1 MAANQRTS
9 GRRRVLSG
17 FVLLLAC
24 LTILVTTVA
33 VWTHQVAL
41 NTDRFTSLVSNA
53 VTEPAVTDPIATR
66 ITDQVVDALDVQ
78 GRLEARLPDAI
89 KPLAGS
95 LEAAVAERI
104 DARLKIALRDPRL
117 QDALVQTVSFTHA
130 QLVRL
135 LRGETEN
142 LSVVDGYLTLDAF
155 PVVGAALTELQSM
168 GLIPANV
175 QLPDLTAPDAPE
187 VLAQRLDS
195 ALGVTLPPDFGTV
208 RLMPVARLATA
219 QNVVRIFDLVVIV
232 LIVLSA
238 LLVALALWLAADR
251 RRMLIYLGIG
261 VVIVFLL
268 ARLAMNAARNAI
280 IGGIAD
286 GDVRGAAQTI
296 VDSTLR
302 DLRGVTVLIIIA
314 TVIVVIAAYLWGR
327 PRWVMATT
335 AYVSDTAGRAG
346 SAAGAAASGGAS
358 GVAGRAPDRETVE
371 QAVRENRSVIE
382 RYGLAIVVFILFWL
396 ALGLGIALLGA
407 ALVVGFE
414 LILRAVAGPSGDEAT
429 ETSFERSAGDGEP
442 SRRSR
447 PRRMR
452 SRARMPLRR
461 RSSRSRS
468 WPRRQR
474 SDEPAPP
481 AKARGQEATRDEGA
495 RREDVAPPRPGSEG
509 AEASGEAA
517 REAAAQE
524 PAEAADHLIRRP
536 IGGRPLRRSDPD
548 RRLEL
553 LDPDRRRLE
562 LGRARFRVG
571 GVDRQQVR
579 RDVVLEVERHERQA
593 RAEATGRSGPG
604 PRPGRGARRPGR
616 PRPRSGR
623 RSRHPRG
630 SMSRL
635 SPRRS
640 GEV

>member
-1 MAANQRTS
+1 MTQAPVVAANPRTS

-66 ITDQVVDALDVQ
+66 ITAQVVDALDIQ
-78 GRLEARLPDAI
+78 TRLEARLPDAI
-89 KPLAGS
+89 KPLAGA
-95 LEAAVAERI
+95 LESAVADRI
-104 DARLKIALRDPRL
+104 EARLKIALRDPRL
-117 QDALVQTVSFTHA
+117 QDALLQTVSFTHA
-130 QLVRL
+130 QIVRL
-135 LRGETEN
+135 LRGETDN
-142 LSVVDGYLTLDAF
+142 LSIVDGYLTLDAL

-175 QLPDLTAPDAPE
+175 QLPDLTAREAPE

-195 ALGVTLPPDFGTV
+195 ALGVTLPPDFGTI
-208 RLMPVARLATA
+208 RLMPAARLATA
-219 QNVVRIFDLVVIV
+219 QNVVRIFDIVVVV

-238 LLVALALWLAADR
+238 LLVALALWLAVDR

-261 VVIVFLL
+261 VVIVFLI

-327 PRWVMATT
+327 PKWVMTTT

-346 SAAGAAASGGAS
+346 SAAGAAASGGAT
-358 GVAGRAPDRETVE
+358 GVVGRAPDRATVE
-371 QAVRENRSVIE
+371 RTVRENRSVIE

-407 ALVVGFE
+407 ALVIGFE

-429 ETSFERSAGDGEP
+429 ETSFERSAGDGDSP
-442 SRRSR
+442 VV
-447 PRRMR
+447 
-452 SRARMPLRR
+452 A
-461 RSSRSRS
+461 
-468 WPRRQR
+468 
-474 SDEPAPP
+474 PAPEEVTSTYAAPAAVDPVAVVAPAAAVVGSGPP
-481 AKARGQEATRDEGA
+481 AKASARKPPATKAPGA
-495 RREDVAPPRPGSEG
+495 KAPAAKAPPAVKASATKAPAAKASQPKPAASKAPGTKP
-509 AEASGEAA
+509 AS
-517 REAAAQE
+517 Q
-524 PAEAADHLIRRP
+524 
-536 IGGRPLRRSDPD
+536 
-548 RRLEL
+548 
-553 LDPDRRRLE
+553 
-562 LGRARFRVG
+562 
-571 GVDRQQVR
+571 
-579 RDVVLEVERHERQA
+579 
-593 RAEATGRSGPG
+593 
-604 PRPGRGARRPGR
+604 
-616 PRPRSGR
+616 PRSKQ
-623 RSRHPRG
+623 PPK
-630 SMSRL
+630 
-635 SPRRS
+635 SPPKPPIT
-640 GEV
+640 

>member
-1 MAANQRTS
+1 MTQATAVAANQRTS

-17 FVLLLAC
+17 IVLLLAC
-24 LTILVTTVA
+24 LTILVTTIA

-41 NTDRFTSLVSNA
+41 NTDRFTTLVRSA

-66 ITDQVVDALDVQ
+66 ITDQVVEALDIQ

-117 QDALVQTVSFTHA
+117 QDALVQTMSFTHA

-135 LRGETEN
+135 LRGETDN

-175 QLPDLTAPDAPE
+175 QLPDLTAPEAPAA
-187 VLAQRLDS
+187 LAQRLDS
-195 ALGVTLPPDFGTV
+195 ALGITLPPDFGTV
-208 RLMPVARLATA
+208 RLMPVARLAAA

-251 RRMLIYLGIG
+251 RRMLIYLGLG
-261 VVIVFLL
+261 VAIVFLI

-296 VDSTLR
+296 VDATLK

-314 TVIVVIAAYLWGR
+314 TVVVVIAAYLWGR

-346 SAAGAAASGGAS
+346 SAAGTAASGGAS

-371 QAVRENRSVIE
+371 RTVRENRSVIE
-382 RYGLAIVVFILFWL
+382 RYGLALVVFVLFWL

-414 LILRAVAGPSGDEAT
+414 LILRALAGPSGDEVT
-429 ETSFERSAGDGEP
+429 ETSFERSAEGEP
-442 SRRSR
+442 VAATPSPDEVTSTYAA
-447 PRRMR
+447 P
-452 SRARMPLRR
+452 AAVEPVAVVV
-461 RSSRSRS
+461 
-468 WPRRQR
+468 PAAAVAT
-474 SDEPAPP
+474 DEPAPRAKPAQKPAATKAPAAKTPATKTPTKTPTTKTPAAQAPAAKAP
-481 AKARGQEATRDEGA
+481 AKPRAKQ
-495 RREDVAPPRPGSEG
+495 PPK
-509 AEASGEAA
+509 
-517 REAAAQE
+517 
-524 PAEAADHLIRRP
+524 
-536 IGGRPLRRSDPD
+536 
-548 RRLEL
+548 
-553 LDPDRRRLE
+553 
-562 LGRARFRVG
+562 
-571 GVDRQQVR
+571 
-579 RDVVLEVERHERQA
+579 
-593 RAEATGRSGPG
+593 
-604 PRPGRGARRPGR
+604 
-616 PRPRSGR
+616 
-623 RSRHPRG
+623 
-630 SMSRL
+630 
-635 SPRRS
+635 SPPKPPTT
-640 GEV
+640 

>member
-1 MAANQRTS
+1 MTQATAVAANPRTS

-17 FVLLLAC
+17 FVLFLAC

-117 QDALVQTVSFTHA
+117 QNALIQTVSFSHA

-135 LRGETEN
+135 LRGETDN
-142 LSVVDGYLTLDAF
+142 LSIVDGYLTLDAF

-175 QLPDLTAPDAPE
+175 QLPDLSAPDAPA

-208 RLMPVARLATA
+208 RLMPVARLAAA

-238 LLVALALWLAADR
+238 LLVALALWLAPNR

-268 ARLAMNAARNAI
+268 ARLAMNAARNVI

-407 ALVVGFE
+407 ALVIGFE

-429 ETSFERSAGDGEP
+429 ETSFERSAGDGESP
-442 SRRSR
+442 VVAPAPDEVTSTYAA
-447 PRRMR
+447 P
-452 SRARMPLRR
+452 AAVEPVAVVA
-461 RSSRSRS
+461 
-468 WPRRQR
+468 PAAAV
-474 SDEPAPP
+474 DEPAPP
-481 AKARGQEATRDEGA
+481 AKAPARKPPATK
-495 RREDVAPPRPGSEG
+495 APAAKAPTTKAKTPAKPRAKQP
-509 AEASGEAA
+509 
-517 REAAAQE
+517 
-524 PAEAADHLIRRP
+524 PK
-536 IGGRPLRRSDPD
+536 
-548 RRLEL
+548 
-553 LDPDRRRLE
+553 
-562 LGRARFRVG
+562 
-571 GVDRQQVR
+571 
-579 RDVVLEVERHERQA
+579 
-593 RAEATGRSGPG
+593 
-604 PRPGRGARRPGR
+604 
-616 PRPRSGR
+616 
-623 RSRHPRG
+623 
-630 SMSRL
+630 
-635 SPRRS
+635 SPPKPPTT
-640 GEV
+640 

>member
-1 MAANQRTS
+1 MTQATAAAANQRTS

-17 FVLLLAC
+17 IVLLLAC
-24 LTILVTTVA
+24 LSILVTTLA

-41 NTDRFTSLVSNA
+41 NTDRFTTLVRSA

-66 ITDQVVDALDVQ
+66 ITNQVVDALDIQ
-78 GRLEARLPDAI
+78 GKLAARLPDAI

-117 QDALVQTVSFTHA
+117 QDALVRTMSFTHA

-135 LRGETEN
+135 LRGETDN

-168 GLIPANV
+168 GLIPASV

-208 RLMPVARLATA
+208 QLMPAARLATA
-219 QNVVRIFDLVVIV
+219 QTVVKVFDLVVIV

-251 RRMLIYLGIG
+251 RRMLIYLGLG

-268 ARLAMNAARNAI
+268 ARLAMNAARNVI

-296 VDSTLR
+296 VDSTLK
-302 DLRGVTVLIIIA
+302 DLRGVTVIIIIA
-314 TVIVVIAAYLWGR
+314 TVVVIIAAYLWGR

-335 AYVSDTAGRAG
+335 GYVSDTAGRAG

-358 GVAGRAPDRETVE
+358 AVAGRAPDRETVE
-371 QAVRENRSVIE
+371 QTVRENRSVIE
-382 RYGLAIVVFILFWL
+382 RYGLALVVFLLFWL

-414 LILRAVAGPSGDEAT
+414 LILRALAGPSGDEAT
-429 ETSFERSAGDGEP
+429 ETSFERSAGGEP
-442 SRRSR
+442 VVVTPAPDEVTSTYAAPAAVEPVAVVAPAAS
-447 PRRMR
+447 M
-452 SRARMPLRR
+452 AA
-461 RSSRSRS
+461 
-468 WPRRQR
+468 
-474 SDEPAPP
+474 DEPAAPTKPAATKASDATAPATKPASPKAPAAKAP
-481 AKARGQEATRDEGA
+481 AKPRAKQPRKS
-495 RREDVAPPRPGSEG
+495 PPKP
-509 AEASGEAA
+509 
-517 REAAAQE
+517 
-524 PAEAADHLIRRP
+524 P
-536 IGGRPLRRSDPD
+536 
-548 RRLEL
+548 
-553 LDPDRRRLE
+553 
-562 LGRARFRVG
+562 
-571 GVDRQQVR
+571 
-579 RDVVLEVERHERQA
+579 
-593 RAEATGRSGPG
+593 TT
-604 PRPGRGARRPGR
+604 
-616 PRPRSGR
+616 
-623 RSRHPRG
+623 
-630 SMSRL
+630 
-635 SPRRS
+635 
-640 GEV
+640 

>member
-1 MAANQRTS
+1 MTQATAVATDPRTS

-24 LTILVTTVA
+24 LTILVTTIA

-41 NTDRFTSLVSNA
+41 NTDRFTSLVRSA

-66 ITDQVVDALDVQ
+66 ITDQVVTALDVQ

-135 LRGETEN
+135 LRGETDN

-175 QLPDLTAPDAPE
+175 QLPDLTAPDAPQ

-208 RLMPVARLATA
+208 RLMPAARLATA

-238 LLVALALWLAADR
+238 LLVALALWLAPNR
-251 RRMLIYLGIG
+251 RRMLIYLGLG

-268 ARLAMNAARNAI
+268 ARLAMNAARNVI

-286 GDVRGAAQTI
+286 GDVAGAARTL
-296 VDSTLR
+296 VDATLR
-302 DLRGVTVLIIIA
+302 DLRGVTVRIIIA
-314 TVIVVIAAYLWGR
+314 TAVVVIAAYLWGR

-358 GVAGRAPDRETVE
+358 GVVGRAPDRETVE

-414 LILRAVAGPSGDEAT
+414 LILRALAGPSGDEAT
-429 ETSFERSAGDGEP
+429 ETSFERSAGDGLMDVAPTPDEVTSTYAAPVAAEP
-442 SRRSR
+442 VAVVA
-447 PRRMR
+447 P
-452 SRARMPLRR
+452 AAAV
-461 RSSRSRS
+461 
-468 WPRRQR
+468 
-474 SDEPAPP
+474 DESPPP
-481 AKARGQEATRDEGA
+481 AKA
-495 RREDVAPPRPGSEG
+495 
-509 AEASGEAA
+509 AA
-517 REAAAQE
+517 RKPVATKTSAAKA
-524 PAEAADHLIRRP
+524 PATKTPATKTP
-536 IGGRPLRRSDPD
+536 PKP
-548 RRLEL
+548 
-553 LDPDRRRLE
+553 
-562 LGRARFRVG
+562 RAK
-571 GVDRQQVR
+571 QPPK
-579 RDVVLEVERHERQA
+579 
-593 RAEATGRSGPG
+593 TP
-604 PRPGRGARRPGR
+604 PKPPTT
-616 PRPRSGR
+616 
-623 RSRHPRG
+623 
-630 SMSRL
+630 
-635 SPRRS
+635 
-640 GEV
+640 